1 MPQFEVRIPDPDHG
15 RISLHLI
22 EGADAAAVHS
32 ALRAQGKAALS
43 VKRVPAEQTTVRQ
56 GSKFDVTAWSRELHT
71 LLGAGMTVVEALKTM
86 DLRKNMRG
94 RHVHLDVLTRLERG
108 QPLSASLHASGAFP
122 AILIANVVA
131 TERSGRLEN
140 ALEDYLSYQA
150 QADTLRRQVFS
161 AALYPAI
168 VVAVGLCISGFLLGF
183 VMPRFARM
191 YATFRGELSMPTR
204 VLLAASRFMQD
215 SLPLLIGGAVGLTTL
230 GVIAWHTGLLGRIA
244 TGAVR
249 LVPAWRRAREDF
261 LRAKGFQSL
270 LVMVRGGHP
279 IAQALQVVE
288 GLGLDTSLQHRFAVA
303 RAAIE
308 RGQPASTALAQAS
321 LLDPVGERLLSV
333 GERSGQFETVLR
345 TVAEIHSASFSL
357 FLQRATRLIEP
368 LLLLVVAVL
377 VGGIVVLMYMP
388 IFDVANS
395 VG

>member
-1 MPQFEVRIPDPDHG
+1 
-15 RISLHLI
+15 
-22 EGADAAAVHS
+22 
-32 ALRAQGKAALS
+32 
-43 VKRVPAEQTTVRQ
+43 
-56 GSKFDVTAWSRELHT
+56 
-71 LLGAGMTVVEALKTM
+71 
-86 DLRKNMRG
+86 
-94 RHVHLDVLTRLERG
+94 
-108 QPLSASLHASGAFP
+108 
-122 AILIANVVA
+122 
-131 TERSGRLEN
+131 
-140 ALEDYLSYQA
+140 
-150 QADTLRRQVFS
+150 
-161 AALYPAI
+161 
-168 VVAVGLCISGFLLGF
+168 
-183 VMPRFARM
+183 
-191 YATFRGELSMPTR
+191 
-204 VLLAASRFMQD
+204 MQD